1 MNQDESSLIEFGAAV
16 RARRKLRGLTLRDL
30 AERTG
35 VSTSYLSSVER
46 GVNPST
52 GRPPQISARFAER
65 LRQVLGMGDVPV
77 FASRK
82 DEGGYSTAGHACE
95 HVLLYR
101 LDEGRGG
108 LAGHVAELTSG
119 AVSDWICIADPAA
132 PEDVDAGP
140 GFHGWTWSFGSDPYP
155 DEFLDPTRIV
165 TALEARVAG
174 LDLDL
179 AARGYGLI
187 IADCSAVMRWV
198 VNPDAE
204 IDFEDRWC
212 DLSGDAL
219 ARALGHAPAV
229 NVCVYHQSDFEVLAS
244 RVDVLDTLLQ
254 LLESHGR
261 IAAVLPDGTLAQGAS
276 AVRAILSE
284 NRPSGIS
291 ASAWRSL
298 CKAAA
303 HTVETAGRLHAGHGH

>member
-1 MNQDESSLIEFGAAV
+1 VNHDESSLIEFGTAV
-16 RARRKLRGLTLRDL
+16 RARRKLRGMTLRDL

-77 FASRK
+77 FASKK
-82 DEGGYSTAGHACE
+82 DEGRHSTAGHACE

-132 PEDVDAGP
+132 PEDVAAGP

-165 TALEARVAG
+165 TALEARVTD

-204 IDFEDRWC
+204 IDFEAP
-212 DLSGDAL
+212 SGMRLPSMSASTTSRISRCSP
-219 ARALGHAPAV
+219 RASMSWTRCCSSSSPTAGSPPCCLTEPLRRAP
-229 NVCVYHQSDFEVLAS
+229 
-244 RVDVLDTLLQ
+244 
-254 LLESHGR
+254 
-261 IAAVLPDGTLAQGAS
+261 
-276 AVRAILSE
+276 
-284 NRPSGIS
+284 RPSGPS
-291 ASAWRSL
+291 
-298 CKAAA
+298 
-303 HTVETAGRLHAGHGH
+303 